1 MNGRVPVM
9 IDGGITLGTDVLKA
23 LAIGADM
30 VFIGRP
36 VLWGLTVKGQ
46 EGVEEV
52 LSLLKTELENAMM
65 FCGSATV
72 KQVTKDL
79 VVHESYY
86 EDKLRKWLLD

>member
-1 MNGRVPVM
+1 MI

-36 VLWGLTVKGQ
+36 IIWGLAVKGQ

-65 FCGSATV
+65 FSGTSTV
-72 KQVTKDL
+72 NKITKDL

-86 EDKLRKWLLD
+86 EDKLKKWLSE